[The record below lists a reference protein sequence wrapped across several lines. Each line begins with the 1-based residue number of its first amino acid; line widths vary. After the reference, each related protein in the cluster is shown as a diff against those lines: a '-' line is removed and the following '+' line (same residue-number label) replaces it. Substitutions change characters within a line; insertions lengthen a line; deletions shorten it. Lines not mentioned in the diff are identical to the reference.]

1 MRWEQMRQ
9 VRPDKFRRLVGVIPA
24 VFEQMR
30 AAVLASEPVSTHPVK
45 GARRG
50 PKPKLAL
57 EDRLLLLLMYY
68 REYRTF
74 AHLGASFGVSEAQSW
89 RIVTD
94 LEARLLADGRFHLTR
109 KQSLRGDTHWQGV
122 VVDVGECACERPK
135 KSSVPAT
142 QARKSAT
149 R

>member
-9 VRPDKFRRLVGVIPA
+9 VRADKFRRLVGVTPA

-30 AAVLASEPVSTHPVK
+30 EAALASEPASTHLVK
-45 GARRG
+45 GAKRG
-50 PKPKLAL
+50 PKSKLAL
-57 EDRLLLLLMYY
+57 EDRLLMLLMYY

-74 AHLGASFGVSEAQSW
+74 AHVGASFGVSETQCW

-94 LEARLLADGRFHLTR
+94 LEARLLQDGRFHLTR
-109 KQSLRGDTHWQGV
+109 KQSLRADTHWQGV
-122 VVDVGECACERPK
+122 VIDVGECACERPK
-135 KSSVPAT
+135 KSSALVIA
-142 QARKSAT
+142 ARKNVI

>member
-1 MRWEQMRQ
+1 MRWKQLRQM
-9 VRPDKFRRLVGVIPA
+9 PPEKFRRLVGVKPA

-30 AAVLASEPVSTHPVK
+30 EAAMASEPVSTHPVK
-45 GARRG
+45 GAKRG
-50 PKPKLAL
+50 PKPKLGL
-57 EDRLLLLLMYY
+57 EDRLLMLLMYY

-74 AHLGASFGVSEAQSW
+74 AHVGASFGVSETQCW

-94 LEARLLADGRFHLTR
+94 LEARLLADKRFHLVR
-109 KQSLRGDTHWQGV
+109 KQSLRSETTWQGV

-135 KSSVPAT
+135 KSSAPAT
-142 QARKSAT
+142 RARRSAT